1 MSGQMLPGAEARN
14 LIEGAGVAFAPWRAA
29 EDAEAALTAAEAI
42 GWPVALKI
50 AAPDV
55 APKSDAGCVALDLG
69 DAKALRDAYARV
81 SANAAAAGSATPG
94 VVVVERMVSGLAE
107 IAIGV
112 KRSETFGPVLMVGL
126 GGIWV
131 ELMQD
136 TVLRLCPVTEA
147 EARAMLHGLRGAALL
162 TGGRGRPACDLGALA
177 QAAVA
182 VSRLAMDRPDILA
195 LDLNPVL
202 ALESKAVAVD
212 ARVVVGQLEAT

>member
-1 MSGQMLPGAEARN
+1 MLPGAEARN

-29 EDAEAALTAAEAI
+29 KDAETALTAAEAI

-55 APKSDAGCVALDLG
+55 AHKSDAGCVALDLG
-69 DAKALRDAYARV
+69 DAQALRDAYARV
-81 SANAAAAGSATPG
+81 SANAAAAGSATLG

-112 KRSETFGPVLMVGL
+112 KRSETFGPVLMLGL

-136 TVLRLCPVTEA
+136 TALRLCPVTEA
-147 EARAMLHGLRGAALL
+147 EARAMLEGLRGAALL
-162 TGGRGRPACDLGALA
+162 TGGRPACDLGT
-177 QAAVA
+177 QAGTAAA
-182 VSRLAMDRPDILA
+182 VSRLAVDCPDILE

-202 ALESKAVAVD
+202 ALESGAVAVD